1 MGFLWFGRRKKP
13 VVSTGGP
20 QAEPEVIAAQEAA
33 AGAAHAHEA
42 AHHPETVAVD
52 VPPEPAHTPEPA
64 PTPAEALALL
74 KAGNAAFLSG
84 DTRLGHVT
92 AQDLEPLQGGQHPI
106 ATIVGCADSRTPPTI
121 LFNQGLGRL
130 FIIRVAGNTVDR
142 RGLASIVY
150 AVKHL
155 QCPLVV
161 VMGHTG
167 CGAVAAAEA
176 VVDGRAE
183 LDPSLEEM
191 IVPILP
197 AVLSARHMGGPDQ
210 ARLAVEENAR
220 RVVARLLTAD
230 TALAEAEATG
240 KIKVVAAVKDMS
252 SGRVYF
258 LDEDGPEAAAEA
270 ATAEAHGHDH
280 AGHDHDHHDH
290 APAHA
295 AEHA

>member
-1 MGFLWFGRRKKP
+1 MGFLWFGRRRKQAGA
-13 VVSTGGP
+13 VISP
-20 QAEPEVIAAQEAA
+20 QAEPEVAAAQAA
-33 AGAAHAHEA
+33 AEAAHAPEA
-42 AHHPETVAVD
+42 EHAAEPAAVAA
-52 VPPEPAHTPEPA
+52 PEPAPEPA

-92 AQDLEPLQGGQHPI
+92 AHDLDALQGGQQPI

-155 QCPLVV
+155 HCPLVV

-197 AVLSARHMGGPDQ
+197 AVLSARHIGGPDQ

-230 TALAEAEATG
+230 TALAEAERVGAI
-240 KIKVVAAVKDMS
+240 KIVAAVKDMAT
-252 SGRVYF
+252 GRVYF
-258 LDEDGPEAAAEA
+258 LDEEAPSSEPE
-270 ATAEAHGHDH
+270 
-280 AGHDHDHHDH
+280 
-290 APAHA
+290 AHA
-295 AEHA
+295 ATDDAHEHAHADSHGHAHEHA

>member
-1 MGFLWFGRRKKP
+1 MGFLWFGRKKTRP
-13 VVSTGGP
+13 AIP
-20 QAEPEVIAAQEAA
+20 
-33 AGAAHAHEA
+33 
-42 AHHPETVAVD
+42 
-52 VPPEPAHTPEPA
+52 VPPEPVPETPVIAEATEPHAEPAHAPEPET
-64 PTPAEALALL
+64 PPSPAEALALL
-74 KAGNAAFLSG
+74 KAGNDAFLSG

-92 AQDLEPLQGGQHPI
+92 AHDLDALQGGQQPI

-230 TALAEAEATG
+230 TALAEAVHAG
-240 KIKVVAAVKDMS
+240 QIMVVAAVKDMAT
-252 SGRVYF
+252 GRVYF
-258 LDEDGPEAAAEA
+258 LDEAAPEPEASAAPEA
-270 ATAEAHGHDH
+270 QAAADHGHAREQDH
-280 AGHDHDHHDH
+280 AHEH
-290 APAHA
+290 AHA
-295 AEHA
+295 

>member
-1 MGFLWFGRRKKP
+1 MGFLWFGRKKKRP
-13 VVSTGGP
+13 VESV
-20 QAEPEVIAAQEAA
+20 VEA
-33 AGAAHAHEA
+33 
-42 AHHPETVAVD
+42 
-52 VPPEPAHTPEPA
+52 PA
-64 PTPAEALALL
+64 PEALAPELAVHDEHPVDAHAQDRHEPVLEMPVEPEPEPIPTPDEALDLL

-84 DTRLGHVT
+84 ETRLGHVT
-92 AQDLEPLQGGQHPI
+92 AHDLDALQGGQHPI

-155 QCPLVV
+155 NCPLIV

-176 VVDGRAE
+176 VVDGLAE

-197 AVLSARHMGGPDQ
+197 AVLSARKKGGPDL

-230 TALAEAEATG
+230 TALAEAVDAG
-240 KIKVVAAVKDMS
+240 VIRIVAAVKDMAT
-252 SGRVYF
+252 GRVDF
-258 LDEDGPEAAAEA
+258 LDEHPAPIEPATASGEEHEPAPEAAPAPDYA
-270 ATAEAHGHDH
+270 HDH
-280 AGHDHDHHDH
+280 AHEHEH
-290 APAHA
+290 AHA
-295 AEHA
+295 

>member
-1 MGFLWFGRRKKP
+1 MGFLWFGRRKTRP
-13 VVSTGGP
+13 ATVIAPSPEPEVPAAEDVVAEAATGH
-20 QAEPEVIAAQEAA
+20 AEPEVVVAEAVET
-33 AGAAHAHEA
+33 EA
-42 AHHPETVAVD
+42 HPE
-52 VPPEPAHTPEPA
+52 PEPA
-64 PTPAEALALL
+64 PTPDEALAQL

-84 DTRLGHVT
+84 ETRLGHVT
-92 AQDLEPLQGGQHPI
+92 AEDLQPLQGGQHPI

-155 QCPLVV
+155 ACPLIV

-197 AVLSARHMGGPDQ
+197 AVLSARHIGGPDQ

-220 RVVARLLTAD
+220 RVVARLRTAD
-230 TALAEAEATG
+230 TALAEAEANG
-240 KIKVVAAVKDMS
+240 HIRIVAAVKDMAT
-252 SGRVYF
+252 GRVDF
-258 LDEDGPEAAAEA
+258 LDEVAAPAEPAAVEAAATPEAAHEP
-270 ATAEAHGHDH
+270 E
-280 AGHDHDHHDH
+280 HHH
-290 APAHA
+290 
-295 AEHA
+295 EHF

>member
-1 MGFLWFGRRKKP
+1 MAVGFLWFGRKKSRPSRSNLSAPQSEAP
-13 VVSTGGP
+13 VRASGAPDHAP
-20 QAEPEVIAAQEAA
+20 QS
-33 AGAAHAHEA
+33 G
-42 AHHPETVAVD
+42 
-52 VPPEPAHTPEPA
+52 
-64 PTPAEALALL
+64 PTPAQALDLL
-74 KAGNAAFLSG
+74 RAGNAAFLSG
-84 DTRLGHVT
+84 ETQLGHVT
-92 AQDLEPLQGGQHPI
+92 AKDLEPLQGGQRPI

-155 QCPLVV
+155 SCPLVV
-161 VMGHTG
+161 VLGHTG

-197 AVLSARHMGGPDQ
+197 AVLSARHKGGNDQ
-210 ARLAVEENAR
+210 ARLAVQENAR

-230 TALAEAEATG
+230 TALAEAVNTG
-240 KIKVVAAVKDMS
+240 AIRIIAAVKDMAT
-252 SGRVYF
+252 GRVDF
-258 LDEDGPEAAAEA
+258 LPED
-270 ATAEAHGHDH
+270 
-280 AGHDHDHHDH
+280 
-290 APAHA
+290 
-295 AEHA
+295 

>member
-1 MGFLWFGRRKKP
+1 MGFPWFGRKKP
-13 VVSTGGP
+13 RPSGSATTAP
-20 QAEPEVIAAQEAA
+20 QPDALAP
-33 AGAAHAHEA
+33 
-42 AHHPETVAVD
+42 VARASSAPD
-52 VPPEPAHTPEPA
+52 SASHDS
-64 PTPAEALALL
+64 PTPSEALELL

-84 DTRLGHVT
+84 ETQLGHVT
-92 AQDLEPLQGGQHPI
+92 AKDLEPLQGGQKPI

-155 QCPLVV
+155 SCPLVV
-161 VMGHTG
+161 VLGHTG

-197 AVLSARHMGGPDQ
+197 AVLSARHKGGTDQ

-230 TALAEAEATG
+230 TALAEAVNTG
-240 KIKVVAAVKDMS
+240 AIRIVAAVKDMAT
-252 SGRVYF
+252 GKVDF
-258 LDEDGPEAAAEA
+258 LAEA
-270 ATAEAHGHDH
+270 
-280 AGHDHDHHDH
+280 
-290 APAHA
+290 
-295 AEHA
+295 

>member
-1 MGFLWFGRRKKP
+1 MAVGFLWFGRKESRP
-13 VVSTGGP
+13 SRTVM
-20 QAEPEVIAAQEAA
+20 AAAQPAAPVRA
-33 AGAAHAHEA
+33 AGAPDHA
-42 AHHPETVAVD
+42 PQSG
-52 VPPEPAHTPEPA
+52 
-64 PTPAEALALL
+64 PTPAQALELL

-84 DTRLGHVT
+84 ETQLGHVT
-92 AQDLEPLQGGQHPI
+92 AKDLEPLQGGQRPI

-155 QCPLVV
+155 SCPLVV
-161 VMGHTG
+161 VLGHTG

-197 AVLSARHMGGPDQ
+197 AVLSARHKGGNDQ
-210 ARLAVEENAR
+210 ARLAVQENAR

-230 TALAEAEATG
+230 TALAEAVDTG
-240 KIKVVAAVKDMS
+240 AIRIVAAVKDMAT
-252 SGRVYF
+252 GKVDF
-258 LDEDGPEAAAEA
+258 LPDA
-270 ATAEAHGHDH
+270 
-280 AGHDHDHHDH
+280 
-290 APAHA
+290 
-295 AEHA
+295 

>member
-1 MGFLWFGRRKKP
+1 MELPWFGRNKLRPSSP
-13 VVSTGGP
+13 VTPASLS
-20 QAEPEVIAAQEAA
+20 EAA
-33 AGAAHAHEA
+33 AGAAPDAGPA
-42 AHHPETVAVD
+42 A
-52 VPPEPAHTPEPA
+52 PAASARPS
-64 PTPAEALALL
+64 PAEALELL

-84 DTRLGHVT
+84 ETRLGHVT
-92 AQDLEPLQGGQHPI
+92 AKDLEPLQGGQSPI

-150 AVKHL
+150 AVKYL
-155 QCPLVV
+155 DCPLVV
-161 VMGHTG
+161 VLGHTG

-176 VVDGRAE
+176 VVDGRSE

-197 AVLSARHMGGPDQ
+197 AVISARHKGGPNL

-230 TALAEAEATG
+230 TALAEAVDKGT
-240 KIKVVAAVKDMS
+240 IQIIAAVKDMS
-252 SGRVYF
+252 TGRVDF
-258 LDEDGPEAAAEA
+258 LSGDASA
-270 ATAEAHGHDH
+270 
-280 AGHDHDHHDH
+280 
-290 APAHA
+290 
-295 AEHA
+295 

>member
-1 MGFLWFGRRKKP
+1 MGFSWFGRGKSRP
-13 VVSTGGP
+13 SGSAAPGPSAALTDAGAVDIPPAAVSTGR
-20 QAEPEVIAAQEAA
+20 
-33 AGAAHAHEA
+33 
-42 AHHPETVAVD
+42 
-52 VPPEPAHTPEPA
+52 
-64 PTPAEALALL
+64 PTPAEALDLL

-84 DTRLGHVT
+84 DTQLGHVT
-92 AQDLEPLQGGQHPI
+92 AKDLEPLQGGQKPI

-155 QCPLVV
+155 DCPLVV
-161 VMGHTG
+161 VLGHTG

-176 VVDGRAE
+176 VFDGKSE

-197 AVLSARHMGGPDQ
+197 AVISARHKGGHNL

-230 TALAEAEATG
+230 TALAEAVG
-240 KIKVVAAVKDMS
+240 KGAIRIVAAVKDMS
-252 SGRVYF
+252 TGRVDF
-258 LDEDGPEAAAEA
+258 LADEASV
-270 ATAEAHGHDH
+270 
-280 AGHDHDHHDH
+280 
-290 APAHA
+290 
-295 AEHA
+295 

>member
-1 MGFLWFGRRKKP
+1 MGFLWFGRKKR
-13 VVSTGGP
+13 P
-20 QAEPEVIAAQEAA
+20 QAVITPIAEPEVLAAQETVAEVVAA
-33 AGAAHAHEA
+33 EPAPEPVSEPAPE
-42 AHHPETVAVD
+42 PET
-52 VPPEPAHTPEPA
+52 P
-64 PTPAEALALL
+64 PTPAEALAML

-92 AQDLEPLQGGQHPI
+92 ANDLDALQGGQHPI

-155 QCPLVV
+155 HCPLVV

-197 AVLSARHMGGPDQ
+197 AVLSARHQGGPDQ

-230 TALAEAEATG
+230 TALAEAAQTG
-240 KIKVVAAVKDMS
+240 EIKVVAAVKDMAT
-252 SGRVYF
+252 GRVYF
-258 LDEDGPEAAAEA
+258 LDEDGAAPA
-270 ATAEAHGHDH
+270 AGAADHAPANHGHDH
-280 AGHDHDHHDH
+280 PEH
-290 APAHA
+290 
-295 AEHA
+295 EHA